1 MALIFA
7 KNKLT
12 PVTKPSAG
20 SIWTRTEFTTEV
32 TSVEDQ
38 IRMVSTPEP
47 TATHKPI
54 PHSLLV
60 HKARRAFDNAGFK
73 ILEEEHA
80 LGKGGAQYFG
90 GFALTGDLIQS
101 KERKLVF
108 GLRNSHDKT
117 AASAACMGNSMM
129 VCDNMCFSSD
139 VKLARRHT
147 ANILRDL
154 DFLLSEAISKVVTSW
169 NDMGERIKAYKGRS
183 LSNPAASDLTANLA
197 ALDVV
202 PGSHVYN
209 VIKEFRSPRHP
220 EFRGRN
226 LWNLY
231 NSVTE
236 NLKGGDFSKLPKR
249 TMQMQRIFDNVAKF
263 KAPSVIEA
271 EQVVLA
277 S

>member
-60 HKARRAFDNAGFK
+60 HKARRAFDNAGFE

-101 KERKLVF
+101 DSRRL
-108 GLRNSHDKT
+108 
-117 AASAACMGNSMM
+117 SA
-129 VCDNMCFSSD
+129 
-139 VKLARRHT
+139 
-147 ANILRDL
+147 
-154 DFLLSEAISKVVTSW
+154 
-169 NDMGERIKAYKGRS
+169 
-183 LSNPAASDLTANLA
+183 
-197 ALDVV
+197 
-202 PGSHVYN
+202 
-209 VIKEFRSPRHP
+209 EFRYS
-220 EFRGRN
+220 
-226 LWNLY
+226 
-231 NSVTE
+231 
-236 NLKGGDFSKLPKR
+236 
-249 TMQMQRIFDNVAKF
+249 
-263 KAPSVIEA
+263 
-271 EQVVLA
+271 
-277 S
+277 